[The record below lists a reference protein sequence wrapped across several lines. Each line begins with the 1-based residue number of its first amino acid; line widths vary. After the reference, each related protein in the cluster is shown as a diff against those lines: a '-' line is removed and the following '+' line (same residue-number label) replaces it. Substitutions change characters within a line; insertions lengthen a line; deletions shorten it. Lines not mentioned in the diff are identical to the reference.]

1 MNDAAAHAGK
11 MLPAPARAGRLRK
24 AQWRYLTPATSEHYG
39 PDPAHPPGTRIVFH
53 AHDAEV
59 GFISKAGGMTQDNG
73 TDDDDT

>member
-1 MNDAAAHAGK
+1 MRRAHA
-11 MLPAPARAGRLRK
+11 
-24 AQWRYLTPATSEHYG
+24 ATSEHYG